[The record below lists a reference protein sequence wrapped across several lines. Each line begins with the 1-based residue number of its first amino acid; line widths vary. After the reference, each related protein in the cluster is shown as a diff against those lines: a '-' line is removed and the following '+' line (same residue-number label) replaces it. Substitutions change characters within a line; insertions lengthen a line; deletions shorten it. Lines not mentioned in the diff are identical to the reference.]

1 MAVALQTYGPAAL
14 QAIALLLLLA
24 GAMAFAFLAKGALV
38 LRDMARDNPRD
49 ESLALLKSRLT
60 PAVTVILAPRTFGPA
75 ARTLTRRL
83 LGLHFGNLEVV
94 IALNGPPETDLAAW
108 REEFRL
114 TPSKRP
120 LGDAPAGVQINGV
133 FESRDPVRLVVLN
146 LAATL
151 PAQALHMAVH
161 AAQSSVIGLFS
172 DDCDFAPEVLL
183 RLIQPMLEDP
193 RRTIAVC
200 GVDPG
205 KPGVGPIREFAA
217 LEHLRAWLSRSAAF
231 SGWNLLTP
239 TGGAA
244 MLISRE
250 ALLSSL
256 NAKAGGFRDGPLDLF
271 LQLHAVYRASGEP
284 YRIAFMPGAG
294 CSPQAAQSKAEIYRA
309 LAELQRQALRCAT
322 AGGAFP
328 VWLRAALIVVYV
340 LWPLLE
346 TAAYLLTLAGLLAG
360 WVDWQLALLM
370 FLTTVA
376 LGMLLS
382 MSAVS
387 LRELAAFDGADPARL
402 TRLFQAAF
410 VDNLGFRQARNI
422 RLLWQR

>member
-1 MAVALQTYGPAAL
+1 
-14 QAIALLLLLA
+14 
-24 GAMAFAFLAKGALV
+24 
-38 LRDMARDNPRD
+38 
-49 ESLALLKSRLT
+49 
-60 PAVTVILAPRTFGPA
+60 
-75 ARTLTRRL
+75 
-83 LGLHFGNLEVV
+83 
-94 IALNGPPETDLAAW
+94 
-108 REEFRL
+108 
-114 TPSKRP
+114 
-120 LGDAPAGVQINGV
+120 
-133 FESRDPVRLVVLN
+133 
-146 LAATL
+146 
-151 PAQALHMAVH
+151 
-161 AAQSSVIGLFS
+161 
-172 DDCDFAPEVLL
+172 
-183 RLIQPMLEDP
+183 
-193 RRTIAVC
+193 
-200 GVDPG
+200 
-205 KPGVGPIREFAA
+205 VGPIREFAA